1 MVKSQHK
8 YPRDMIG
15 YGGKLPEIKFP
26 GDAKI
31 AVQFVL
37 NYEEGGE
44 NSILHGDGASETFLS
59 EIIGASAYED
69 RHMSMESLYE
79 YGSRAG
85 FWRAH
90 DYFVEQN
97 IPLTIF
103 GVGMALERNPEA
115 VRAMLNANWEIACHG
130 YRWIDHQF
138 MPREVER
145 NQIAKAMETHLT
157 VTGAL
162 PVGWYTGRDSP
173 NTRSLVLEH
182 ENILYDSDSYADDL
196 PYWVKGPKAPHLI
209 IPYTLDTNDMRFA
222 TAQGFNSGEQF
233 FQYIKDAF
241 DILYEEGEKTPKLL
255 NIGLHSR
262 IIGRPARF
270 KALKKFVS
278 YIKSK
283 SNVWICKREDVA
295 HYWYENHQ
303 P

>member
-1 MVKSQHK
+1 MKNFTLVLICCITINVFAQEPELESVYRRSSLYTLMVTDENREFANNIEESFVSS
-8 YPRDMIG
+8 PI
-15 YGGKLPEIKFP
+15 PEKFNDHIVTNRTIP
-26 GDAKI
+26 KVLDNSLSKKEMKI
-31 AVQFVL
+31 AQQEAISEYL
-37 NYEEGGE
+37 N
-44 NSILHGDGASETFLS
+44 T
-59 EIIGASAYED
+59 
-69 RHMSMESLYE
+69 
-79 YGSRAG
+79 
-85 FWRAH
+85 
-90 DYFVEQN
+90 
-97 IPLTIF
+97 
-103 GVGMALERNPEA
+103 
-115 VRAMLNANWEIACHG
+115 
-130 YRWIDHQF
+130 
-138 MPREVER
+138 

-196 PYWVKGPKAPHLI
+196 PYWVKGPKAPHLV

-255 NIGLHSR
+255 NIGLHCR

-283 SNVWICKREDVA
+283 SNVWICKREDIA
-295 HYWYENHQ
+295 YHWHENHQ